1 MDKNKNLPNLSK
13 QISKV
18 IGKLKRDSKKIQ
30 DMDMNGSYE
39 PRKDPSLYE
48 QRWDALAHKPLYITK
63 SWHRSFVR
71 LLEMVQKVFDA
82 ENVEYDINQIE
93 DKLDKF
99 IANIVLENKIYNLEM
114 INEFVEQLKEADKII
129 YFFRLI
135 DFDYE
140 QKINLGSN
148 IVIISGKE
156 ILDDIPEFLNQKAE
170 ESPKIKN
177 IIQKDDILLGVSVN
191 ATGRSDK
198 GYYHAL
204 DVATRVN
211 NLINFLNGFNHKPS
225 QVLELNKHV
234 VEEDGFYQFMYKSE
248 HFATKQTPGTLKGGW
263 SSSSAINPDQR
274 SNADMNFD
282 KRWLKLIPAIINE
295 ASDLSPL
302 QKQCARAIDWIGDG
316 IVNSNQTKQFLQIM
330 ISLETMIEQDP
341 DRLESKLKKDNLWK
355 DNLPVSIEKQ
365 FVSIVNLLCYKGVEE
380 KQLKENDKA
389 IKSAYDLRSR
399 ISHDGEILTED
410 ATHLLDVW
418 YGLAYTIISRIMFSS
433 DWDNVYDLW
442 KAANIQ

>member
-1 MDKNKNLPNLSK
+1 MSKKNLPNLSK
-13 QISKV
+13 QVKRV
-18 IGKLKRDSKKIQ
+18 IGKLSRESAIKQ
-30 DMDMNGSYE
+30 ELDMQGKYNI
-39 PRKDPSLYE
+39 RKDPEIY
-48 QRWDALAHKPLYITK
+48 QFKWDVLARKPLYITK
-63 SWHRSFVR
+63 GVHNSFANLV
-71 LLEMVQKVFDA
+71 EMVQEVFDA
-82 ENVEYDINQIE
+82 ENIEYDINQIE

-99 IANIVLENKIYNLEM
+99 ITNIVSTDKEYNLEM
-114 INEFVEQLKEADKII
+114 IDKFIEQLKELDKTI

-140 QKINLGSN
+140 KKIELGSN
-148 IVIISGKE
+148 VFIVSGKE
-156 ILDDIPEFLNQKAE
+156 ILSDIPEFLNRKAE
-170 ESPKIKN
+170 ESPKIKT
-177 IIQKDDILLGVSVN
+177 IIQQEDILLGVSVN
-191 ATGRSDK
+191 ATGRSDD
-198 GYYHAL
+198 GYYHSL

-234 VEEDGFYQFMYKSE
+234 IEEDGFYQFMYKSE
-248 HFATKQTPGTLKGGW
+248 HFATKQTPGTSKDGW

-274 SNADMNFD
+274 SNADMDFD
-282 KRWLKLIPAIINE
+282 KRWLKLIPAIIDE

-355 DNLPVSIEKQ
+355 DNLSVSIEKQ
-365 FVSIVNLLCYKGVEE
+365 FVSIINLLCYKGVEE

-389 IKSAYDLRSR
+389 IRAAYDLRSR
-399 ISHDGEILTED
+399 ISHDGETLTED
-410 ATHLLDVW
+410 ATHLLNVW
-418 YGLAYTIISRIMFSS
+418 YGLAYTIISRIMFSN
-433 DWDNVYDLW
+433 DWDSVYDLW